1 MTTCTGIKKMG
12 RPIKPE
18 NERNVVFGVSLPPA
32 LVDDVEE
39 IIKAKGWTRSAFVR
53 RVFEDFLTKFRA
65 SDSSPDAR
73 G

>member
-1 MTTCTGIKKMG
+1 MTTCTAKKMG

-39 IIKAKGWTRSAFVR
+39 IIKNKGWTRSAFVR
-53 RVFEDFLTKFRA
+53 RVFEDFLAKFRA